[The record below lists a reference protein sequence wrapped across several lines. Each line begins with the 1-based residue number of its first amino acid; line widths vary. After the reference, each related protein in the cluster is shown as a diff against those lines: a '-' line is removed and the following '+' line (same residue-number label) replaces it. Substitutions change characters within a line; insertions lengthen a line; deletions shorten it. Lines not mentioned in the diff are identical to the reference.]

1 MKCQI
6 LFSRNNK
13 KNNSKCRQS
22 ASVFTQHAVL
32 NEQTLKREH
41 SKLKLFASLFT
52 GETTPVVK
60 NLHLWYVNSSSM
72 GATLVLL
79 NPYTCMRCLCK
90 QCRSRSFGF

>member
-6 LFSRNNK
+6 FFSRNNK
-13 KNNSKCRQS
+13 KNISKCRQS

-41 SKLKLFASLFT
+41 SKLKLFAALFT

-60 NLHLWYVNSSSM
+60 NLRLWYVNSFSM

-79 NPYTCMRCLCK
+79 NPYMRCLCK